1 VRTVYTA
8 YWLIIVGGLILWIAV
23 GLTVE

>member
-8 YWLIIVGGLILWIAV
+8 YWLIIAAGIVVWIAV